1 MNATK
6 NLLPIGLLFLATLT
20 ACRSLPQKR
29 AEISSLVNDGENVR
43 VSKGKVTVAQAVG
56 APLLAD
62 DFAKPSE
69 SWVLPHRIFE
79 DFTWIHHAPTH
90 DIPSLRI
97 ERNPQ
102 RVPPKDRLFDTA
114 WELMSKPLELPPNA
128 ARLVLELNVISNNPK
143 MASAAGHGNSYKNA
157 LIWYDAKGDKLPGES
172 SFSFNVAEPVPA
184 MTMLEFDVP
193 REAKSVVLSLGADTP
208 DLKPGEVV
216 AFTKAK
222 LSVIRQNSPYSSTA
236 SFVTRPCRIGGAV
249 SWEADIPAGTSVQV
263 QASVA
268 PEVDGLPGA
277 WSDFTALGA
286 SRNPADLA
294 PDAKWMRLKVLM
306 TATEQAAP
314 TLHSID
320 AGAVILNHWQMGS
333 DNAPPHA
340 TRLSASP
347 TENKMTPFV
356 FSVTDENPI
365 CWNKLS
371 ISVNDID
378 ALATISR
385 SGDTVTIPPPKG
397 GWREGVNIVS
407 ITLSD
412 ILGNEMSEKQVFY
425 IGKSRT
431 TNLVTMRDDGMTLVD
446 GKPFFPIGMA
456 CAVKCEHNDNNYD
469 KLFQMFADAGMNFA
483 RHFSGFTLR
492 QKDAVEYITA
502 AEKHGIKLYIAAGRG
517 ANDCDIQRLAENVV
531 YQMHLPNLA
540 WDTGDDTANHITPEQ
555 MRQRYNAIKA
565 IDPHRITT
573 QADPLGPYAKTR
585 YRPYALYSDNFSPEI
600 YPVHNDSKED
610 MDRVVPT
617 VISTMKA
624 IRRDV
629 EAVKA
634 PTRSCWPLIQY
645 FYNCGRWRR
654 LQTKEELRSMGY
666 QAIIHGA
673 QGVIWYRYAGYGENL
688 KTGFTAEQWQ
698 VVVEVSRELRSLYD
712 VLCQRAAAV
721 QPPQP
726 EVLSGAAFD
735 CLDNPSVS
743 LLLKEGDK
751 ESRILFAASSVREPV
766 TARIT
771 VPGAKSIVDFFDG
784 HVCQPNADGVFEDA
798 FKPLGVHVYI
808 VK

>member
-1 MNATK
+1 
-6 NLLPIGLLFLATLT
+6 
-20 ACRSLPQKR
+20 
-29 AEISSLVNDGENVR
+29 
-43 VSKGKVTVAQAVG
+43 
-56 APLLAD
+56 
-62 DFAKPSE
+62 
-69 SWVLPHRIFE
+69 
-79 DFTWIHHAPTH
+79 
-90 DIPSLRI
+90 
-97 ERNPQ
+97 
-102 RVPPKDRLFDTA
+102 
-114 WELMSKPLELPPNA
+114 
-128 ARLVLELNVISNNPK
+128 
-143 MASAAGHGNSYKNA
+143 
-157 LIWYDAKGDKLPGES
+157 
-172 SFSFNVAEPVPA
+172 
-184 MTMLEFDVP
+184 
-193 REAKSVVLSLGADTP
+193 
-208 DLKPGEVV
+208 
-216 AFTKAK
+216 
-222 LSVIRQNSPYSSTA
+222 
-236 SFVTRPCRIGGAV
+236 
-249 SWEADIPAGTSVQV
+249 
-263 QASVA
+263 
-268 PEVDGLPGA
+268 
-277 WSDFTALGA
+277 
-286 SRNPADLA
+286 
-294 PDAKWMRLKVLM
+294 
-306 TATEQAAP
+306 
-314 TLHSID
+314 
-320 AGAVILNHWQMGS
+320 
-333 DNAPPHA
+333 
-340 TRLSASP
+340 
-347 TENKMTPFV
+347 
-356 FSVTDENPI
+356 
-365 CWNKLS
+365 
-371 ISVNDID
+371 
-378 ALATISR
+378 
-385 SGDTVTIPPPKG
+385 
-397 GWREGVNIVS
+397 
-407 ITLSD
+407 
-412 ILGNEMSEKQVFY
+412 
-425 IGKSRT
+425 
-431 TNLVTMRDDGMTLVD
+431 
-446 GKPFFPIGMA
+446 
-456 CAVKCEHNDNNYD
+456 
-469 KLFQMFADAGMNFA
+469 
-483 RHFSGFTLR
+483 
-492 QKDAVEYITA
+492 
-502 AEKHGIKLYIAAGRG
+502 
-517 ANDCDIQRLAENVV
+517 
-531 YQMHLPNLA
+531 MHLPNLA